1 VISEKNGKA
10 VLIQEGLGHVFLAL
24 EDNTVVNYLCNE
36 PYNQTGEHEINPLD
50 EKLGIPFAD
59 KWSASEFLTSPK
71 DANAFS
77 LAEANVK
84 GLLPKY

>member
-36 PYNQTGEHEINPLD
+36 PYNPTGEHEINPFD
-50 EKLGIPFAD
+50 EEIGISFAD
-59 KWSASEFLTSPK
+59 KWNASEFLTSPK
-71 DANAFS
+71 DTDAYS
-77 LAEANVK
+77 LAEANEK